1 MRPLAGAAILV
12 TAFATATQ
20 VQETWVAVATDDG
33 PNFGY
38 AVGMAPREAAE
49 MTSLGEC
56 AGPTREAAQQTAW
69 NDCSRRV
76 PSNSCTVR
84 VAQCF
89 EKSTAIRARVSLDAN
104 LERLLENL
112 GVIIGIAV
120 AVAVAVFFG
129 TRRATQT
136 QRLQAAAIGLV
147 VAGAVAAVA
156 MYGLKAMRDSSEDIS
171 AVDSAM
177 ASAHALP
184 MVGVVLDDVPGAQDR
199 LREALREEIRQPTT
213 QGPSRPLK
221 LMSELR
227 VAYIVPALKAADEA
241 SAAAAIDARATL
253 LKTLKDSDLV
263 VCKEFAVTGIQRSDK
278 LDATGQ
284 KLMSDLLAALEKA
297 YRSGRAAKAA
307 GTTAPAVASDAEAR
321 ALLTEAGFQPAD
333 FDRLSRLARLP
344 NEAACDLALK
354 VNDAPQKVPADK
366 RGALLR
372 YLLTV
377 Q

>member
-1 MRPLAGAAILV
+1 
-12 TAFATATQ
+12 
-20 VQETWVAVATDDG
+20 
-33 PNFGY
+33 
-38 AVGMAPREAAE
+38 
-49 MTSLGEC
+49 
-56 AGPTREAAQQTAW
+56 
-69 NDCSRRV
+69 
-76 PSNSCTVR
+76 
-84 VAQCF
+84 
-89 EKSTAIRARVSLDAN
+89 
-104 LERLLENL
+104 LENL

-147 VAGAVAAVA
+147 VAGAVTAVA

-263 VCKEFAVTGIQRSDK
+263 VCKEFAVTGIQRSDR
-278 LDATGQ
+278 LDATSQ

-307 GTTAPAVASDAEAR
+307 GTPAPAVASDAEAR
-321 ALLTEAGFQPAD
+321 ALLTEAGFQSAD

-366 RGALLR
+366 RGALMR

>member
-1 MRPLAGAAILV
+1 V
-12 TAFATATQ
+12 
-20 VQETWVAVATDDG
+20 
-33 PNFGY
+33 
-38 AVGMAPREAAE
+38 
-49 MTSLGEC
+49 
-56 AGPTREAAQQTAW
+56 
-69 NDCSRRV
+69 
-76 PSNSCTVR
+76 
-84 VAQCF
+84 
-89 EKSTAIRARVSLDAN
+89 
-104 LERLLENL
+104 ENL

-129 TRRATQT
+129 TRRSAQT
-136 QRLQAAAIGLV
+136 QRLQAAAISLV
-147 VAGAVAAVA
+147 VAGLVAAGA
-156 MYGLKAMRDSSEDIS
+156 LYGVKAMRDSGEDMS
-171 AVDSAM
+171 TVDAAM

-184 MVGVVLDDVPGAQDR
+184 MVGAVLDDVPGAQDR

-221 LMSELR
+221 LMNELR
-227 VAYIVPALKAADEA
+227 VAYIVPALKASDEA
-241 SAAAAIDARATL
+241 SAAAAIDARETL
-253 LKTLKDSDLV
+253 LKALKDTDLV

-307 GTTAPAVASDAEAR
+307 GTPAPAVASDAEAR

-333 FDRLSRLARLP
+333 FDKLAHLARLP
-344 NEAACDLALK
+344 NEVACDLALK
-354 VNDAPQKVPADK
+354 FNDTPQKVPADK
-366 RGALLR
+366 RGALMR